1 MTERPDNTGTNW
13 VADMSAPVLFIEPAI
28 PTDRPLHADCRVGIN
43 TTTPAATASAASHYS
58 DPQVELVRRIQQCVA
73 QSYGV
78 TIYDILGENRLAN
91 IVEARHVSIWLCNQL
106 TRLDAGEIT
115 LLHNRERSLNT
126 HAVKT
131 VIHRSTLDRRFG
143 ARLQGL
149 LSIARTLRKP

>member
-1 MTERPDNTGTNW
+1 MTERPNW
-13 VADMSAPVLFIEPAI
+13 VEAMDRPAFTVGAI
-28 PTDRPLHADCRVGIN
+28 PADRPLHADCGARREPI
-43 TTTPAATASAASHYS
+43 TTTDHYT

-78 TIYDILGENRLAN
+78 TLYDILGESRPAN

-106 TRLDAGEIT
+106 TQLEAGEIT

-126 HAVKT
+126 HAVRT
-131 VIHRSTLDRRFG
+131 IIHRSTLDRRFG